1 MTKLTA
7 VILTLNEARH
17 IVPCIESLRWADAIL
32 VLDSFSTDET
42 VALAEEAGVRVIQ
55 HPFENYSQQRNVAL
69 DAVKSEW
76 LFFVDADERATPE
89 LAAEITRIIA
99 ADRAEVGWWAPRHN
113 IILGHRMRGA
123 GWRPDYQLRLLRP
136 DRARYDPRRAVHEEA
151 QLDGPT
157 GHLTHS
163 LIHYNYDTLGQF
175 IAKQRRY
182 TDYDVGI
189 LIEKGIHPKAATPY
203 TQLLRH
209 FWWRFVTLGGWRD
222 GFHGLLLSAL
232 MGYYEMIKYRKVRIK
247 YRKVRAHDVQ
257 G

>member
-32 VLDSFSTDET
+32 VLDSFSTDAT
-42 VALAEEAGVRVIQ
+42 VALAEEAGARVIQ

-69 DAVKSEW
+69 DAVLASEESDW

-89 LAAEITRIIA
+89 LAAEIQAIIA
-99 ADRAEVGWWAPRHN
+99 ADREEIGWWAPRHN

-157 GHLTHS
+157 GRLEHS

-182 TDYDVGI
+182 TAYDVGI
-189 LIEKGIHPKAATPY
+189 LIEKGVHPKATTPY

-209 FWWRFVTLGGWRD
+209 VWWRFVTLQGWRD
-222 GFHGLLLSAL
+222 GLYGLLLSAL
-232 MGYYEMIKYRKVRIK
+232 MGYYEMIKYRR
-247 YRKVRAHDVQ
+247 VRAHDVQ
-257 G
+257 S